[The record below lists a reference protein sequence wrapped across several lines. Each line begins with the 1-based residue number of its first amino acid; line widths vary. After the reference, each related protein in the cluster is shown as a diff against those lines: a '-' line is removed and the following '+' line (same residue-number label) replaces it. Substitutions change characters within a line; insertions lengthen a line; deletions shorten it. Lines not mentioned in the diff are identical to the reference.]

1 MSDSKFL
8 SDRIVNLDAVG
19 TEKNTLYYD
28 QSDIR
33 VESVQYDV
41 LGGKYNQSLSS
52 KTFGSTSEITISN
65 SDSVSSVWLHLKLP
79 SLAIGV
85 SLPEAWGYHA
95 IRSINYTWGAST
107 ISVVQ
112 LSGES
117 IFQTMLLSCETAEKQ
132 KAMLSLGGEVV
143 KETTALSPEFEA
155 TCLLPLPWSTISDM
169 GGAKKPYDASLL
181 SSPIL
186 IQINFHDVN
195 HFIARHL
202 MATTYP
208 NAFQRAEVMLR
219 QSVLTNKANSMRR
232 TLLENPNLMIS
243 YPFIYRQD
251 GTTRAFALH
260 PKETSLEITLQSFIE
275 ADLVGISF
283 YIVPTDNAKSTGA
296 VDSAVRKFD
305 MLRCNNISL
314 IYNGQVLHSYV
325 GRTAELM
332 MLGLD
337 KGDPHTTKSLIQDN
351 GDPYPTTDAYNQ
363 RYYVY
368 YLPFTPNKS
377 IVFDGSYNNT
387 SRYAQQT
394 LSIILT
400 PELLKEPGTI
410 ANIPPT
416 QNITFRSQYMYN
428 AMNSTQRGV
437 TSLQFA

>member
-8 SDRIVNLDAVG
+8 SDRIVNLDSVG

-52 KTFGSTSEITISN
+52 KTFGSTSSITIAN

-79 SLAIGV
+79 SLPIGV
-85 SLPEAWGYHA
+85 SLPEGWGYCS
-95 IRSINYTWGAST
+95 IRSVNYSWGAST

-112 LSGES
+112 LSNSS
-117 IFQTMLLSCETAEKQ
+117 IMQTMLLSCETAEKQ
-132 KAMLSLGGEVV
+132 KAMLSLGGEAVR
-143 KETTALSPEFEA
+143 KTAAASPEFEA
-155 TCLLPLPWSTISDM
+155 TCLIPLPWSTIKALS
-169 GGAKKPYDASLL
+169 GAKLPYDASLL
-181 SSPIL
+181 SSPIE
-186 IQINFHDVN
+186 IQINFYDVN
-195 HFIARHL
+195 HFIAKHAVVTL
-202 MATTYP
+202 P
-208 NAFQRAEVMLR
+208 NAFQRAEVLLR
-219 QSVLTNKANSMRR
+219 QAVLTNKANSMRR

-251 GTTRAFALH
+251 GSTRAIVAH
-260 PKETSLEITLQSFIE
+260 PKETSLEVTLQSFIE
-275 ADLVGISF
+275 ADCVGLSF
-283 YIVPTDNAKSTGA
+283 YVVPTDNEQSTGA

-325 GRTAELM
+325 WRTAELM

-337 KGDPHTTKSLIQDN
+337 KGDPHTTKSLIQN
-351 GDPYPTTDAYNQ
+351 SGDPYTPEGAYNQ

-368 YLPFTPNKS
+368 YLPFTPTKS
-377 IVFDGSYNNT
+377 IVFDGAYHNT

-394 LSIILT
+394 LSVVFT
-400 PELLKEPGTI
+400 PELSGEPGLI
-410 ANIPPT
+410 ANIPAT

-428 AMNSTQRGV
+428 AMCSTQRGV
-437 TSLQFA
+437 SSLQFA